1 MRSFI
6 LGAAIVG
13 AAVATTTASATP
25 TTSSLAQQLAA
36 AHVATAKYANG
47 LDRAKA
53 DGYQIL
59 TRMIPGMGYHF
70 INPKV
75 TGFDV
80 RKPPI
85 LVYLHRNGTWQLGAL
100 EWVFPKKPAT
110 PPLPGAQYGAFPA
123 ACHYKDG
130 TFVPADAQAS
140 CPTTAPG
147 TGAAFNFWHPAL
159 VTMHVWLWY
168 ANPAGLYSGMNPFS
182 VPFNR
187 G

>member
-1 MRSFI
+1 MRYLIF
-6 LGAAIVG
+6 
-13 AAVATTTASATP
+13 VATLAIAATTATAATATP
-25 TTSSLAQQLAA
+25 KTSSLAQQLAT
-36 AHVATAKYANG
+36 AHVATAKYANNLG
-47 LDRAKA
+47 AAKA

-59 TRMIPGMGYHF
+59 TKMIPGMGYHF

-75 TGFDV
+75 TGFSV
-80 RKPPI
+80 RKPAI
-85 LVYLHRNGTWQLGAL
+85 LVYLHHNGTWQLGAL
-100 EWVFPKKPAT
+100 EWVFPTKPTT
-110 PPLPGAQYGAFPA
+110 PPLPGAQYGSFPA

-130 TFVPADAQAS
+130 TFVAAAAQTDCPAA
-140 CPTTAPG
+140 APG
-147 TGAAFNFWHPAL
+147 TGATFNFWHGPL

>member
-1 MRSFI
+1 MRRFI
-6 LGAAIVG
+6 L
-13 AAVATTTASATP
+13 VATLAAASVVAANASAAP
-25 TTSSLAQQLAA
+25 TKSSLAEQIAA

-47 LDRAKA
+47 LDRARA
-53 DGYQIL
+53 DGYVIL
-59 TRMIPGMGYHF
+59 TKMIPGMGYHF

-80 RKPPI
+80 KKPPI
-85 LVYLHRNGTWQLGAL
+85 LVYLKHNGTWQLGAL
-100 EWVFPKKPAT
+100 EWVFPQKPAT
-110 PPLPGAQYGAFPA
+110 PPLPGAKYGFFPA

-130 TFVPADAQAS
+130 TFVPAAAQS
-140 CPTTAPG
+140 GCPTTAPG
-147 TGAAFNFWHPAL
+147 SGAAFNLWHPPL

-168 ANPAGLYSGMNPFS
+168 ANPAGLFSGMNPFS